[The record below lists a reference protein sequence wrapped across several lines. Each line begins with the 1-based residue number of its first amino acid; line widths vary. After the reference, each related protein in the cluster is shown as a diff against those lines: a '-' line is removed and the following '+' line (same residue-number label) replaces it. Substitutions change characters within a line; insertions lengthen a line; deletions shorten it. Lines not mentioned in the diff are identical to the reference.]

1 MEDTLEE
8 FEKFENQNKNQI
20 NFSPNKI
27 SCSDIKIEE
36 VDKNLSNNF
45 LNETKE
51 NSNTLIPNRNSISN
65 NIINIPIISNNEENR
80 SIDSP
85 ALRYS
90 IEIQNAN
97 SKIKNTNPDRLK
109 DKGGILYETVCE
121 RKIYEEKVQILQ
133 IRLKKLRDQEI
144 EINRKISL
152 ERKKIHKVK
161 KIRGTVV
168 ESKKKYLQEKDLRK
182 KEVENLK
189 KELLVEK
196 EKRKEKLCEAKNST
210 KKEKEKNFSLV
221 KKDRIIISSLVEN
234 FKKRT
239 EDMKSYNYYKNKH
252 DEILTKNQR
261 IKRYKEK
268 EDDLKE
274 KYNLK
279 IEKEKAKKENLK
291 KTLEELEG
299 LEVETMKKLEKTIIR
314 NKIEFDSL
322 EKNEG
327 VNFTTLNLK
336 IKHDILQ
343 RCDTQVGFNSTN
355 KKNKFENINRCVSS
369 DQGNKN
375 NNFYISA
382 KKNFKNSS
390 RKKFSFKD
398 NIEMGNQNYY
408 TNSNFHK
415 INVSYS
421 TNTNNNNIPRRI
433 SLKKSEKKNI
443 ENNKVSFTNENSSKN
458 PDYRKTNS
466 VTILDRKQ
474 KYNLVGSENNVQAQY
489 KSFVIEAKKN
499 KQNSIVNDKTR
510 KNSSVGSCNNQKNDV
525 YQKQDPNK
533 ISIKS
538 VNISNSGNYK
548 DYLINEIVKKID

>member
-1 MEDTLEE
+1 
-8 FEKFENQNKNQI
+8 
-20 NFSPNKI
+20 
-27 SCSDIKIEE
+27 
-36 VDKNLSNNF
+36 
-45 LNETKE
+45 
-51 NSNTLIPNRNSISN
+51 
-65 NIINIPIISNNEENR
+65 
-80 SIDSP
+80 
-85 ALRYS
+85 
-90 IEIQNAN
+90 
-97 SKIKNTNPDRLK
+97 
-109 DKGGILYETVCE
+109 
-121 RKIYEEKVQILQ
+121 
-133 IRLKKLRDQEI
+133 
-144 EINRKISL
+144 
-152 ERKKIHKVK
+152 
-161 KIRGTVV
+161 
-168 ESKKKYLQEKDLRK
+168 
-182 KEVENLK
+182 
-189 KELLVEK
+189 
-196 EKRKEKLCEAKNST
+196 
-210 KKEKEKNFSLV
+210 V

-548 DYLINEIVKKID
+548 DYLINEIVKKIDFYDKIDNEKRIKIKK